1 MYYVVGN
8 ICHCLYSTFLNIFS
22 LHVVQNFCELQ
33 IINVFPNTS
42 KQVYHICTFHVCVAG
57 PLGCTW
63 TRHYCTYEKVSKTF
77 SMCNIEAKPTAK
89 QVQRCSC
96 GIRGAVCFRSSL
108 SVSLFHRMVSC
119 QIPQR
124 SSDWSPVLGGR
135 LTRLINASVLISRLL
150 KGGCLQWQHSKDVL
164 KLSNISSKNDHFVI
178 IYSCH
183 SSMEPKRS
191 FKECPGRFLLFNE
204 IEILFLWRYICDVA
218 REHVASRKKS
228 LLVSTDES
236 SG

>member
-8 ICHCLYSTFLNIFS
+8 IFYIALKYIYKIIYNIHYIKNKCFNSLY
-22 LHVVQNFCELQ
+22 VVQNFCELQ
-33 IINVFPNTS
+33 INNFFPKYLK

-77 SMCNIEAKPTAK
+77 SMCNTEAKPTAK

-124 SSDWSPVLGGR
+124 SSD
-135 LTRLINASVLISRLL
+135 
-150 KGGCLQWQHSKDVL
+150 
-164 KLSNISSKNDHFVI
+164 
-178 IYSCH
+178 
-183 SSMEPKRS
+183 
-191 FKECPGRFLLFNE
+191 
-204 IEILFLWRYICDVA
+204 
-218 REHVASRKKS
+218 
-228 LLVSTDES
+228 
-236 SG
+236 